1 MITPSFPHFPF
12 ISKHPPPIHQT
23 LTIPPSQ
30 PSTVDAPGYTPVEGE
45 TIPRRNYRY
54 PNHLVTYPEPDPS
67 IKTIYDVVQFGIRTY
82 GNAKCVGY
90 RDLLK
95 VHRETKKVPK
105 KIDGKEEMVDKEWT
119 YFELGPYKWL
129 TYIQFEKLLLAV
141 GSGLRELGLEKGDK
155 VHLYASTG

>member
-1 MITPSFPHFPF
+1 M
-12 ISKHPPPIHQT
+12 
-23 LTIPPSQ
+23 
-30 PSTVDAPGYTPVEGE
+30 
-45 TIPRRNYRY
+45 
-54 PNHLVTYPEPDPS
+54 
-67 IKTIYDVVQFGIRTY
+67 
-82 GNAKCVGY
+82 GY